1 MIKPIDNYI
10 DYGMLSSDQ
19 RKTMVET
26 QIAARG
32 ISDKI
37 VIDAFLN
44 VPRECFV
51 LEEYADNAYD
61 DTPLPIIGGQTI
73 SQPYMVA
80 VMTELLELTAEDISK
95 GVKILEI
102 GTGAGYQAAIL
113 ANMGC
118 SVISIERMETVADF
132 AKENLKKLPY
142 GERVQ
147 VHVADGTLGWPE
159 EAPFDGIIVTAA
171 APTIPTALIHQLNVG
186 RKLVIPCG
194 NIMVQ
199 QLLQVVRGVHDVKIN
214 RHTACRFVPLIGK
227 DGFPE

>member
-10 DYGMLSSDQ
+10 DYGILSADH
-19 RKTMVET
+19 RKAMVET
-26 QIAARG
+26 QIVARG
-32 ISDKI
+32 VKNEI

-51 LEEYADNAYD
+51 IEEYADSAYD

-118 SVISIERMETVADF
+118 SVISIERIGTVADF
-132 AKENLKKLPY
+132 AKENLKKIPY
-142 GERVQ
+142 GDRVQ

-159 EAPFDGIIVTAA
+159 DAPFHGIIVTAA
-171 APTIPTALIHQLNVG
+171 APTIPTALIHQLKAG
-186 RKLVIPCG
+186 RKLIIPCG

-199 QLLQVVRGVHDVKIN
+199 QLLQVVKETNTIKIN
-214 RHTACRFVPLIGK
+214 RHTACRFVPLIGR

>member
-10 DYGMLSSDQ
+10 DYGLLTSGH
-19 RKTMVET
+19 RKAMVET
-26 QIAARG
+26 QLLARG
-32 ISDKI
+32 VKNEL

-51 LEEYADNAYD
+51 LEEYAENAYD
-61 DTPLPIIGGQTI
+61 DSPLPIIDGQTI

-118 SVISIERMETVADF
+118 SVVSIERIETIANF
-132 AKENLKKLPY
+132 ARENLNKLPC
-142 GERVQ
+142 GNRVQ
-147 VHVADGTLGWPE
+147 VHVADGTIGWPE
-159 EAPFDGIIVTAA
+159 EAPFDGVIVTAA
-171 APTIPTALIHQLNVG
+171 APTIPTALIHQLRVG
-186 RKLVIPCG
+186 RKLIIPCG

-199 QLLQVVRGVHDVKIN
+199 QLLQVVKGAHDVKIN
-214 RHTACRFVPLIGK
+214 RHTSCRFVPLIGK

>member
-10 DYGMLSSDQ
+10 DYGILTSEQ
-19 RKTMVET
+19 RKEMVET
-26 QIAARG
+26 QLLPRG
-32 ISDKI
+32 IKDRL

-51 LEEYADNAYD
+51 IEDYAGNAYD
-61 DTPLPIIGGQTI
+61 DMPLPIIDNQTI

-80 VMTELLELTAEDISK
+80 VMTELLELTAEDISA

-113 ANMGC
+113 AHMGC
-118 SVISIERMETVADF
+118 EVISIERIEAVADF
-132 AKENLKKLPY
+132 AMENLKKLPY
-142 GERVQ
+142 SEHVK
-147 VHVADGTLGWPE
+147 VFVADGTLGCPD

-171 APTIPTALIHQLNVG
+171 APKIPTALIHQLNVG
-186 RKLVIPCG
+186 RKLIIPCG
-194 NIMVQ
+194 NIMMQ
-199 QLLQVVRGVHDVKIN
+199 QLLQVVREPNDVKII
-214 RHTACRFVPLIGK
+214 RHTGCRFVPLIGK

>member
-10 DYGMLSSDQ
+10 DYGILTTAR
-19 RKTMVET
+19 RKEMVET
-26 QIAARG
+26 QLLPRG
-32 ISDKI
+32 IKDEL
-37 VIDAFLN
+37 VIKAFLD

-51 LEEYADNAYD
+51 IEEYAENAYD
-61 DTPLPIIGGQTI
+61 DTPLPIIDKQTI

-80 VMTELLELTAEDISK
+80 VMTQLLELTAEDISK

-118 SVISIERMETVADF
+118 NVISIERIETVADF
-132 AKENLKKLPY
+132 ARENLNKLPC
-142 GERVQ
+142 GKHVK
-147 VHVADGTLGWPE
+147 VFVADGTLGWPD

-171 APTIPTALIHQLNVG
+171 APTIPTALVHQLKVS
-186 RKLVIPCG
+186 RKLIIPCG

-199 QLLQVVRGVHDVKIN
+199 QLLQVVKKPNDIRIN

>member
-10 DYGMLSSDQ
+10 DYGILTSEQ
-19 RKTMVET
+19 RKEMVET
-26 QIAARG
+26 QLLPRG
-32 ISDKI
+32 IKDPL

-51 LEEYADNAYD
+51 IEDYAGNAYD
-61 DTPLPIIGGQTI
+61 DTPLPIIGNQTI

-80 VMTELLELTAEDISK
+80 VMTELLELTTEDISA

-113 ANMGC
+113 AHMGC
-118 SVISIERMETVADF
+118 EVISIERIETVADF
-132 AKENLKKLPY
+132 AMENLKKLPY
-142 GERVQ
+142 GKHVK
-147 VHVADGTLGWPE
+147 VYVADGTLGCPV

-171 APTIPTALIHQLNVG
+171 APKIPTALIHQLNVG
-186 RKLVIPCG
+186 SKLIIPCG
-194 NIMVQ
+194 NIMMQ
-199 QLLQVVRGVHDVKIN
+199 QLLQVVREPNDVKII
-214 RHTACRFVPLIGK
+214 RHIGCRFVPLIGK